1 MTQSALSTRKKTKAQ
16 PKTTRKRLPLA
27 ERQRLV
33 LEAVA
38 HTLAD
43 VQGEELTVNGIA
55 RTLGWS
61 VPAVTRCYQYRADM
75 IQALLDFAETTLD
88 NLYQQLKA
96 HHGEDGLGFA
106 LAYVQ
111 VLAQFTDTNPSFIR
125 LFTNRVFLG
134 AEPTVGERI
143 RRLHAHW
150 ERQLREALKVAIL
163 NERVAVSFDATG
175 TAAIL
180 FHTVLARWQ
189 RQALGE
195 APLSSVQEMA
205 LYQAVLGIGHD
216 GVKKG

>member
-1 MTQSALSTRKKTKAQ
+1 MSAKTRTKTAPK

-33 LEAVA
+33 LDAVA
-38 HTLAD
+38 HTLAQVD
-43 VQGEELTVNGIA
+43 GEELTVNGIA

-75 IQALLDFAETTLD
+75 VQALLDFAETSLD
-88 NLYQQLKA
+88 TLYQQLKA
-96 HHGEDGLGFA
+96 HHGDDGLGFA

-134 AEPTVGERI
+134 AEPAIGERV
-143 RRLHAHW
+143 RRLHTHW

-163 NERVAVSFDATG
+163 HERESVSFDATS
-175 TAAIL
+175 TATIL

-195 APLSSVQEMA
+195 AGLSPVQEQA
-205 LYQAVLGIGHD
+205 LWHAVLGIGRD
-216 GVKKG
+216 GLKKRSK